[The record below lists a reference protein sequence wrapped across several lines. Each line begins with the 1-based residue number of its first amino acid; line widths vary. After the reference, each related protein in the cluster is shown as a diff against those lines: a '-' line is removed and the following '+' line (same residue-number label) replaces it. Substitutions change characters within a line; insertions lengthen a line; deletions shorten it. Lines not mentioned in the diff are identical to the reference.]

1 MLHQIFD
8 RRQAVFFLHRGI
20 EPREGRTALWAVRK
34 GAPKARRKQTRAKRS
49 GWRIPL
55 CSTMKDQLSSL
66 NELSFSFYQQELA
79 QFSTRKRTKI
89 LGLYGAP
96 RIGAHERIRAQA
108 GGSRLSTRTR
118 LLLTVF
124 SGDG

>member
-1 MLHQIFD
+1 
-8 RRQAVFFLHRGI
+8 
-20 EPREGRTALWAVRK
+20 
-34 GAPKARRKQTRAKRS
+34 
-49 GWRIPL
+49 
-55 CSTMKDQLSSL
+55 MKDLLSSL

-96 RIGAHERIRAQA
+96 QIGAHERIRAQA
-108 GGSRLSTRTR
+108 GGSRLSTQTR
-118 LLLTVF
+118 LLLAVF